1 MFQADLPHVFPASR
15 ISISALEGQL
25 QDLTERFASLKSL
38 TTNDSQLLPLGYALP
53 AVCVN
58 ESNVNGITEDD
69 GDEVVD
75 GLAIA
80 TTTTTP
86 RTSAYGIEIGS
97 STKSPSAK
105 LFKISH
111 QKSSLRETTR
121 GDCGRNFQHFD
132 NVKDV
137 SISGEIG
144 VETRQAGNMDE
155 EPEIMAAAW
164 TPRKKKQ
171 RGSRRK

>member
-58 ESNVNGITEDD
+58 ESNVNGITDD

-105 LFKISH
+105 LFKIS
-111 QKSSLRETTR
+111 
-121 GDCGRNFQHFD
+121 
-132 NVKDV
+132 
-137 SISGEIG
+137 
-144 VETRQAGNMDE
+144 
-155 EPEIMAAAW
+155 PE
-164 TPRKKKQ
+164 KL
-171 RGSRRK
+171 